1 MPLDSAAGATGLG
14 QLQGL
19 CDSGLIDADTFALIE
34 ATMVNPTAELDRL
47 HASGAIS
54 DEAYAQALAS
64 MPAATSAAGAAVDAA
79 ELDLLQ
85 RGESAT
91 ATVLAPPRP
100 SGEANAR
107 LSLRLEV
114 HPAEGAPYEVECAIA
129 AVHPGREPKA
139 GDFLPVMIDPDDP
152 EHVAVDWTAFGT

>member
-1 MPLDSAAGATGLG
+1 MPLGSAAGATGLA

-19 CDSGLIDADTFALIE
+19 RDSGLIDAKTFELIE
-34 ATMVNPTAELDRL
+34 TTMANPTAELDRL
-47 HASGAIS
+47 HASGVIS
-54 DEAYAQALAS
+54 DEIYAQAIAS
-64 MPAATSAAGAAVDAA
+64 MPAATSAAGAAAA
-79 ELDLLQ
+79 AADLDLLQ

-107 LSLRLEV
+107 LSLQLEV
-114 HPAEGAPYEVECAIA
+114 HPTNGAPYEVECAIV

-139 GDFLPVMIDPDDP
+139 GDFLPVMIDPDEP
-152 EHVAVDWTAFGT
+152 KRVAVDWTAFGT